1 VIQDQ
6 ELFPARQPKRRRIA
20 LDDRLVGCRG
30 PIDHHLRL
38 GQQKRLGAIGFLPQ
52 RGSLVAGEG
61 MEPGRTPAGSDQSNR
76 GYDGEQDGA
85 GCERQK
91 NDFMLG
97 KAAMRIKRDLM

>member
-1 VIQDQ
+1 
-6 ELFPARQPKRRRIA
+6 
-20 LDDRLVGCRG
+20 
-30 PIDHHLRL
+30 
-38 GQQKRLGAIGFLPQ
+38 
-52 RGSLVAGEG
+52 